1 MPTAEAAAKVER
13 EKRGRR
19 NYLPLDGYFGE
30 WQHKYYSE
38 PKPSIENHLFFFFQ
52 GKRDKISHKLPPIAF
67 VTRYQDCEGDSSSP
81 NQFLLGK
88 VFHLLRCVG
97 TTKNWLS
104 IGSSVEIFYP
114 TKGSQIHTFT
124 QTIYWW
130 CDLVENNSL
139 KSGIDIEKKWG
150 KSSCEYSQVIPFELN
165 WKQYCLV
172 FKIPVNFHF
181 LCKKSCVCT
190 A

>member
-38 PKPSIENHLFFFFQ
+38 PKPSIENHLFF
-52 GKRDKISHKLPPIAF
+52 
-67 VTRYQDCEGDSSSP
+67 SSSKEKETKYPTSHHQLHLWQDIKIAKVIAAPP

-150 KSSCEYSQVIPFELN
+150 KSSCE
-165 WKQYCLV
+165 
-172 FKIPVNFHF
+172 
-181 LCKKSCVCT
+181 
-190 A
+190 